1 MAGETAGR
9 FVRNRSPERA
19 LTHEHGCIFG
29 GHGGH
34 GEGVIC
40 SFVASIAGL
49 KGQGVKGLGKK
60 GTGGL
65 KGLNFRFTGSLLQL
79 TNPRLASN
87 SLAI

>member
-1 MAGETAGR
+1 MQLQGHGGRTAGR

-60 GTGGL
+60 GTGGF
-65 KGLNFRFTGSLLQL
+65 KGAQL
-79 TNPRLASN
+79 SIYRLSPPADQPTSC
-87 SLAI
+87 L

>member
-49 KGQGVKGLGKK
+49 KGQGG
-60 GTGGL
+60 
-65 KGLNFRFTGSLLQL
+65 
-79 TNPRLASN
+79 
-87 SLAI
+87 